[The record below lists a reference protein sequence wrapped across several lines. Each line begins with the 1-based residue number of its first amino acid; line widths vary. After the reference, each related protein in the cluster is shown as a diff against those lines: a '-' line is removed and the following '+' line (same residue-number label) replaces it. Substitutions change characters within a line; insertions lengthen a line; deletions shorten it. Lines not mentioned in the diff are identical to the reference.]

1 MADARASVA
10 GETPEQTGERRDI
23 ATRFKPGQSG
33 NPAGRKKGARA
44 RLAEAFIQDMYEAW
58 QTRGAEVIQRVIE
71 DRPHGRPASPA
82 SCRLFEAIHL
92 PLSSLPNAPGALVP
106 AMPRSA
112 LHRLPWLIAS
122 KCSQALTLTR

>member
-71 DRPHGRPASPA
+71 DRPHVFIKAVAGLQVKEVNVTTTAVQ
-82 SCRLFEAIHL
+82 E
-92 PLSSLPNAPGALVP
+92 LSDDDISAALAALRSVGAL
-106 AMPRSA
+106 AHAGSGSETAPR
-112 LHRLPWLIAS
+112 H
-122 KCSQALTLTR
+122 